1 MEQDTKEENNS
12 NKIAADID
20 LKSKNLFFENKIV
33 PMWVS
38 TKVAA
43 SILGISPNALRIRKC
58 RGEIE
63 CLYFGKELRF
73 DASYLLSLFHNKRK
87 FERELKWQSKK

>member
-1 MEQDTKEENNS
+1 MNKGRESETVGSSAFSAVISNQEN
-12 NKIAADID
+12 
-20 LKSKNLFFENKIV
+20 LLFENKIV
-33 PMWVS
+33 PIWVS

-63 CLYFGKELRF
+63 CRYFGKELRF
-73 DASYLLSLFHNKRK
+73 NVNYLSSLFRD
-87 FERELKWQSKK
+87 ERSR